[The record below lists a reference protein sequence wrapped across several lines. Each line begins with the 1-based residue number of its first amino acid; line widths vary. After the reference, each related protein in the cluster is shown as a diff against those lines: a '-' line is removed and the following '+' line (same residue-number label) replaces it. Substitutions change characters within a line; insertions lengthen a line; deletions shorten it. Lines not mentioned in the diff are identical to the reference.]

1 MNSRVLSRL
10 GFSLTIV
17 SILMVLAIVSRGQT
31 KVRAQKARLVI
42 SFYSIC
48 CGIDHEAKDKL
59 DKFIRDYEAAHHRR
73 LKMAAV
79 HWGREGEI
87 DYCFRLSELT
97 PRERKSFI
105 SRTRSLLSKSK
116 LMRIY
121 KNVPCKSER

>member
-1 MNSRVLSRL
+1 MKLRKYAVLTLALILITISLSSFANGQTEARVQTSRL
-10 GFSLTIV
+10 V
-17 SILMVLAIVSRGQT
+17 V
-31 KVRAQKARLVI
+31 

-48 CGIDHEAKDKL
+48 CGIDHEAKDRL
-59 DKFIRDYEAAHHRR
+59 DKFIREYEAAHHRR
-73 LKMAAV
+73 LKKAAV